1 MTRVTLTRPTR
12 FGAGPTV
19 RHRTKQHRR
28 LRTRRAC
35 GSSGGRPGAARPGRR
50 RSGGRGPTVLTDLLT
65 TALDCPGQVRNEK
78 PGEQGGCDCLDSRG
92 RP

>member
-12 FGAGPTV
+12 FGPQPTV
-19 RHRTKQHRR
+19 RLRTKQHRR

-35 GSSGGRPGAARPGRR
+35 GSTGGRPGAAQPGRR
-50 RSGGRGPTVLTDLLT
+50 RSGGRRPTVLTDLLT
-65 TALDCPGQVRNEK
+65 TTLDRHGHRWTEK
-78 PGEQGGCDCLDSRG
+78 PVEQGGCDCLDSRG